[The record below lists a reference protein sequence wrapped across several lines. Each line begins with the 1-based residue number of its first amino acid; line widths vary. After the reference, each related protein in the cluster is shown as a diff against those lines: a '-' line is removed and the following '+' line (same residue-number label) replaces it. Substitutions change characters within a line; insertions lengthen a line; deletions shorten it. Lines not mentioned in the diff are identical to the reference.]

1 MSAPCLGPSVP
12 SCRPEPP
19 QGAHLSGRQPHS
31 GYFVKMVLIIFSI
44 KHLSV
49 QRVVSFAV
57 GGQVAV
63 GVGGEVGAGGTGE
76 GRQRDVSVL
85 ARTTAALS
93 PPCSYPPLTEGTPG
107 KPDARQSPSPRLPAA
122 PHPRS
127 RPPTL
132 GATFTP
138 RGHLSAPTPYRPG
151 PPPEKDA
158 RPRILMSLY
167 CSFGFDYRKKKKGV
181 GGGGKEPVYKS
192 DVIQRGPAAPLGAAS
207 CALGAAAAAAGPTAA
222 LGGCC
227 RSWGAPAGWGGP
239 GQPREGG
246 GGGHLGRSSQLR
258 LRHSGCEVGDS
269 RCWRPPRGPHVQ
281 RRGGG
286 LGWVVGGGEASH

>member
-1 MSAPCLGPSVP
+1 
-12 SCRPEPP
+12 
-19 QGAHLSGRQPHS
+19 
-31 GYFVKMVLIIFSI
+31 MVLIIFSI

-181 GGGGKEPVYKS
+181 GGGGQGARVQIGRDTE
-192 DVIQRGPAAPLGAAS
+192 RAGGPA
-207 CALGAAAAAAGPTAA
+207 
-222 LGGCC
+222 GCC
-227 RSWGAPAGWGGP
+227 QLCFGRCCCRRWPHGSSGGMLPVLGGP
-239 GQPREGG
+239 GGLGG
-246 GGGHLGRSSQLR
+246 TRAAQGRRRGGHLGRSSQLR